1 MPLKLP
7 RLRGRRRKEA
17 AVEGQGDWDT
27 ASVASAASRP
37 DGQSAWWDLS
47 RY

>member
-7 RLRGRRRKEA
+7 RVRGRKKKEA
-17 AVEGQGDWDT
+17 AGEGQGAWDT

-37 DGQSAWWDLS
+37 DSQSAWRDLS